1 MIRIITDTASDF
13 SVEEAK
19 ELNITL
25 LPMLIS
31 FDNDTYLDRFE
42 LSTDEFYD
50 LLTKSDKLP
59 VTSQINPA
67 TFEEEFKKAKEAND
81 DVIVITMS
89 SELSGTYQSA
99 CIAASE
105 YDNVYVVDTKEVT
118 IGEQCIIRYALTLI
132 DQGLPVEKIYEIL
145 LEMVDKV
152 KIVALLDTL
161 EYLKKGGRISPTVA
175 FAGTILSIKPAVTV
189 TDGKVE
195 IIGKARGSK
204 NGNNFLIQSIQKCG
218 GIDFS
223 KPVLLAYSGTD
234 RTLLDQY
241 VRDSK
246 ALWEDHIKEE
256 DIKVFNIGST
266 VGTHVG
272 PGGIAIA
279 FFPLKA
285 DISISRQKS

>member
-50 LLTKSDKLP
+50 LLIKSDKLP
-59 VTSQINPA
+59 ITSQINPA

-132 DQGLPVEKIYEIL
+132 EQGLPVEKIYEIL

-175 FAGTILSIKPAVTV
+175 FAGAILSIKPAVTV

-204 NGNNFLIQSIQKCG
+204 NGNNFLIQTIQKCG

-241 VRDSK
+241 IRDSK
-246 ALWEDHIKEE
+246 ALWKDHIKEE

-279 FFPLKA
+279 FFPLG
-285 DISISRQKS
+285 

>member
-1 MIRIITDTASDF
+1 
-13 SVEEAK
+13 
-19 ELNITL
+19 
-25 LPMLIS
+25 
-31 FDNDTYLDRFE
+31 
-42 LSTDEFYD
+42 
-50 LLTKSDKLP
+50 
-59 VTSQINPA
+59 
-67 TFEEEFKKAKEAND
+67 
-81 DVIVITMS
+81 
-89 SELSGTYQSA
+89 
-99 CIAASE
+99 
-105 YDNVYVVDTKEVT
+105 
-118 IGEQCIIRYALTLI
+118 
-132 DQGLPVEKIYEIL
+132 
-145 LEMVDKV
+145 MVDKV

-175 FAGTILSIKPAVTV
+175 FAGAILSIKPAVTV

-241 VRDSK
+241 IRDSK
-246 ALWEDHIKEE
+246 SLWEDHIKEE

-279 FFPLKA
+279 FFPLG
-285 DISISRQKS
+285 